1 MCQPRAL
8 NPRPEG
14 RRALSGR
21 KDSSW
26 TWDRWRDGWRTF
38 GQGSARRLAR
48 IASTR
53 PKHARI
59 CLRRFEI
66 GRTQSHDRVL
76 PRCELGLAGSGTA
89 LRAVSGNTNPR
100 AGGLSEVRDAF
111 SSERL
116 GEPGRAFSPTVLTT
130 RPPSSWF
137 ANFRALDLKGHHEAR
152 GPHTTRVWS
161 QAAKPGRDRL
171 FAVCCRL
178 YIAPLRR

>member
-26 TWDRWRDGWRTF
+26 TWDRWRDAWRTL
-38 GQGSARRLAR
+38 GQGSARRLSR
-48 IASTR
+48 TASTR

-66 GRTQSHDRVL
+66 GGAQSQGLTSMRA
-76 PRCELGLAGSGTA
+76 RLG
-89 LRAVSGNTNPR
+89 
-100 AGGLSEVRDAF
+100 GGLGRPCERYQEIPRKVRHAF

-137 ANFRALDLKGHHEAR
+137 ANFRALDLEGHHEAR
-152 GPHTTRVWS
+152 GPACHHTGLE
-161 QAAKPGRDRL
+161 PGRKTGARSS
-171 FAVCCRL
+171 
-178 YIAPLRR
+178 LRCML